1 MAKGTGDKVKGKL
14 DELKGKGKQKVGD
27 VTDDESLQAE
37 GKKDEL
43 KGKGKHAWGT
53 VKNVGQ
59 DLKEEVKDA
68 TDR

>member
-1 MAKGTGDKVKGKL
+1 MAGTRDKAEGKWQ
-14 DELKGKGKQKVGD
+14 ELKGKGKEKVGD

-43 KGKGKHAWGT
+43 KGKGKHALGT
-53 VKNVGQ
+53 AKHVGR